1 MDAFH
6 VLLRPIQG
14 DCRVRVDGIANA
26 RWLLGRLSHSFIF
39 KNSEPI
45 RGETDSNYCTFGV
58 SSTSQVSQA
67 ALVRILAKIPE
78 VMLKLEAA

>member
-6 VLLRPIQG
+6 VWLQPVRG

-26 RWLLGRLSHSFIF
+26 HWLLGRLSHSFVF

-45 RGETDSNYCTFGV
+45 RGETDSNCCTFGV
-58 SSTSQVSQA
+58 SSTSQVTPT
-67 ALVRILAKIPE
+67 ALVRLLGKMPE
-78 VMLKLEAA
+78 VMLKLETA